1 MMHTYRFA
9 VARVRRSIYRRNAV
23 ENGILLEKI
32 YSPYECFDKWV
43 NSDLGVALTE
53 QIMRNVYGDTKARDH
68 VFRIVSDYLQD
79 KSICRSKLFAD
90 TYREVV
96 LAFRY
101 GVNHINIDAD
111 DAQLLIESG
120 IIKVRY
126 RNSYLDIDTILN
138 EKEAH
143 GKLQETTDCS

>member
-9 VARVRRSIYRRNAV
+9 VARVRRSICRRNVV

-53 QIMRNVYGDTKARDH
+53 QIMRSVYGDTKARDY
-68 VFRIVSDYLQD
+68 VFRIVSDYFQD
-79 KSICRSKLFAD
+79 RSICRSKLFAD
-90 TYREVV
+90 TYYEVV

-101 GVNHINIDAD
+101 GIHHINLDAD
-111 DAQLLIESG
+111 EAQLLIESG
-120 IIKVRY
+120 IIKVKY
-126 RNSYLDIDTILN
+126 RDSYLDIDTTLN
-138 EKEAH
+138 EKEVH
-143 GKLQETTDCS
+143 GKL

>member
-9 VARVRRSIYRRNAV
+9 VARVRRSICRRNVV

-32 YSPYECFDKWV
+32 YSPYEYFDKWV

-53 QIMRNVYGDTKARDH
+53 QIMRSVYGDTKARDH
-68 VFRIVSDYLQD
+68 VFRIVSDYFQD
-79 KSICRSKLFAD
+79 RSICRSKLFAD
-90 TYREVV
+90 TYYEVV

-101 GVNHINIDAD
+101 GVHHINIDAD

-120 IIKVRY
+120 IIKVKY
-126 RNSYLDIDTILN
+126 RDSYLDIDTILN
-138 EKEAH
+138 EKEVH
-143 GKLQETTDCS
+143 GKL